1 MQYHL
6 TETGHFQEVNMPAR
20 IGVLTAGSDSP
31 GLNAAIRAIGK
42 AGRDSYNMQVIGFQ
56 DGFQGLAED
65 RQVKLAGAAFS
76 GILTLGGTILGT
88 SRHRPEAMP
97 RDGILIDRTDEMV
110 NTYRKNTLDALI
122 CIGGRETQSGG
133 LHLSHAG
140 LNIITLP
147 KAIDNNVAVTETTIG
162 FDTALTTAAEAID
175 RLHSTALSTH
185 RIIIVEILGND
196 AGWLTLGA
204 GTAGGADVILI
215 PEIPYQMDLVAAA
228 IQERSQSGKK
238 FSIIAVSEGAMSVES
253 AAFFERSR
261 QVNETMRSGD
271 EKDQV
276 AAELERIESSFTGN
290 TILLASQ
297 LEKLTDLETR
307 ITILG
312 YLLRGGTP
320 SALDRILATQLGTES
335 IRMVA
340 QGKFGV
346 MLAMRQNHIEPIA
359 LEDVAGKIKP
369 IPQDHP
375 WLVSARLIGT
385 RLGIPI

>member
-1 MQYHL
+1 
-6 TETGHFQEVNMPAR
+6 MPVR

-42 AGRDSYNMQVIGFQ
+42 AGRDAYNMQVIGFQ

-65 RQVKLAGAAFS
+65 RQVKLEGAAFS

-88 SRHRPEAMP
+88 SRFRPEAMLK
-97 RDGILIDRTDEMV
+97 DGVLVDRTAEMIA
-110 NTYRKNTLDALI
+110 TYRENKLDGLI

-133 LHLSHAG
+133 LHLAQAG
-140 LNIITLP
+140 LNVITLP
-147 KAIDNNVAVTETTIG
+147 KAIDNHVAITETTIG

-175 RLHSTALSTH
+175 RLHSTALATH
-185 RIIIVEILGND
+185 RIIIVEILGNN

-204 GTAGGADVILI
+204 GIAGGADVILI
-215 PEIPYQMDLVAAA
+215 PEIPYQMERVAEA
-228 IQERSQSGKK
+228 IQERSDSGKK

-253 AAFFERSR
+253 ASFFERSR

-271 EKDQV
+271 EKALV

-297 LEKLTDLETR
+297 LEKMTGLETR

-320 SALDRILATQLGTES
+320 SALDRVLATQLGTEA
-335 IRMVA
+335 IRMIS
-340 QGKFGV
+340 QGKFGI
-346 MLAMRQNHIEPIA
+346 MLAMRQNHIEPVA
-359 LEDVAGKIKP
+359 LEEVAGRIKA
-369 IPQDHP
+369 IPSGHP
-375 WLVSARLIGT
+375 WLDSARLIGT
-385 RLGIPI
+385 RLGTPG